1 MYLNITNTMYHHL
14 FIIIIGL
21 FTLFMNTTSAV
32 TVENFTLFKEKLTL
46 KAHTIN
52 VIPCMFQTLKPLN
65 PLRFQLEWGKMDTKG
80 YTRLIHLH
88 GDRVT
93 VASPDLK
100 DKYYI
105 FESQVANG
113 ICSLVINPTEMTDS
127 GTYQVRLKIVGKL
140 YEPVPSIDIQV
151 KNQDTDSRGLLD
163 KTTVPPTTIASTAA
177 ATVSFEDEILQ
188 YINSSAKRET
198 TTSIILGMLLVVGVI
213 GLLIAVQQCMNRRQK
228 NPAGDEENP
237 SSDEEN
243 SSSDEKKPPVKTSK
257 KGKDK
262 KKKKKKREK
271 SKSEKSSD
279 ESEESASSK
288 SEESEES
295 ASSKSEESES
305 D

>member
-1 MYLNITNTMYHHL
+1 MCYRRR
-14 FIIIIGL
+14 
-21 FTLFMNTTSAV
+21 TTV

-80 YTRLIHLH
+80 YTPLIHLH

-100 DKYYI
+100 DKYHI

-151 KNQDTDSRGLLD
+151 ENQDTDSRGLSD
-163 KTTVPPTTIASTAA
+163 KKSETTTIASTAA

-198 TTSIILGMLLVVGVI
+198 TTSIVLGMLLVVGVI
-213 GLLIAVQQCMNRRQK
+213 GLLIAVQQCMNRRPK

-237 SSDEEN
+237 SSDEETP
-243 SSSDEKKPPVKTSK
+243 SSDEETPSSDEKKPPVKTSK

-262 KKKKKKREK
+262 KEKKKKREK
-271 SKSEKSSD
+271 SESEKSSD

-288 SEESEES
+288 SEESE
-295 ASSKSEESES
+295 S

>member
-100 DKYYI
+100 DKYHI

-151 KNQDTDSRGLLD
+151 KNQDTDSRGLSD
-163 KTTVPPTTIASTAA
+163 KKSETTTIASTAA

-198 TTSIILGMLLVVGVI
+198 TTSIVLGMLLVVGVI
-213 GLLIAVQQCMNRRQK
+213 GLLIAVQQCMNRRPK

-243 SSSDEKKPPVKTSK
+243 SSSDEETLSSDEKKPPVKTSK
-257 KGKDK
+257 KG
-262 KKKKKKREK
+262 
-271 SKSEKSSD
+271 
-279 ESEESASSK
+279 
-288 SEESEES
+288 
-295 ASSKSEESES
+295 
-305 D
+305 